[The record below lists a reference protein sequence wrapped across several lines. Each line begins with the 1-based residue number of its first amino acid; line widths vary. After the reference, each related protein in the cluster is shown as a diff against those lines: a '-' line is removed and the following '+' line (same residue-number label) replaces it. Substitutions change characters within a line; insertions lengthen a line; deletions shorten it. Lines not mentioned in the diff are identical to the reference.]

1 MGNPFKQKKP
11 PKAPDYRK
19 LATED
24 FERAKIAAQED
35 TRANR
40 PNQTDQYGNTIVWT
54 EGPNGQWGSRVDL
67 SPEQKSI
74 QDKQT
79 ELSRGNLDRY
89 SYVLSDLW
97 KNKTQG
103 AGGGG
108 KPGQGGGYPAPPS
121 LEFSG
126 QYGGGGGGY
135 APGGR
140 ADGGLG
146 SVMQGGGLAGGS
158 GRVQAPQF
166 TPGSNEELKQFLKWA
181 QANPAEAAAA
191 VKSKIGGPFGG

>member
-1 MGNPFKQKKP
+1 MGGVLGGKKA

-19 LATED
+19 LAKGD
-24 FERAKIAAQED
+24 WERARDAAILD

-40 PNQTDQYGNTIVWT
+40 PNQTDQFGNTLTWQ
-54 EGPNGQWGSRVDL
+54 EGPNGQWSSAVNL
-67 SPEQKSI
+67 SPEQKAI
-74 QDKQT
+74 QDRMTGLQ
-79 ELSRGNLDRY
+79 SGNLDRY

-103 AGGGG
+103 AGGG
-108 KPGQGGGYPAPPS
+108 KPGAGGAYAPPPA

-126 QYGGGGGGY
+126 QYGGGGAGY

-140 ADGGLG
+140 ADGGMG

-158 GRVQAPQF
+158 GKVQAPQF

-181 QANPAEAAAA
+181 QSNPSDAAAA